1 MATAEAVRQVLADRL
16 LGVLRE
22 EIAAEPGS
30 AEELSARLQEHPAF
44 EAALVDLRAAARG
57 GSSSSGGSIGGGGL
71 AIGGGGAELGR
82 PTTSQCGDGGRPK
95 TVRPKTVVWAFDS
108 DSGSDST
115 RRDSGGSGSAGSGSG
130 SAGSGSG
137 SAGACSPRDPFGCEW
152 GGAVLDDLY
161 RLAAQMAAAGPEPQR
176 QRALAELAAH
186 PAQDV
191 LSDQHWAAV
200 LKGLGACLVDAA
212 PTVRRAA
219 ADELCLLLA
228 AALPGSPAFDVI
240 TTLGEAC
247 RESLCRSIPLDELAA
262 RASLLARALAAVS
275 GSWEQLS
282 EGQSET
288 FVATLCA
295 LCATTQPS
303 SHGAVAEAGAAAAR
317 PSMLALMGL
326 VDSNGMWARR
336 ILARLGMRHAL
347 LAAFLDESI
356 LEEYL
361 ALLQDLPSFLKAY
374 THSAGKQGADG
385 DVSASDWR
393 LLEVVQPLLF
403 HTKP

>member
-30 AEELSARLQEHPAF
+30 AEELAARLQEHPAF

-82 PTTSQCGDGGRPK
+82 PTTSRGGDCGRPK

-115 RRDSGGSGSAGSGSG
+115 RRESGGSG

-137 SAGACSPRDPFGCEW
+137 SAGACSPRDAFGREW
-152 GGAVLDDLY
+152 GGAVIDDLH
-161 RLAAQMAAAGPEPQR
+161 RLAAQMADADDAAAGQEPQR
-176 QRALAELAAH
+176 QRALAALAAH

-219 ADELCLLLA
+219 TDELCLLLA
-228 AALPGSPAFDVI
+228 AALPGSQAFDLI

-247 RESLCRSIPLDELAA
+247 RKSLCRSIPLDELAA

-275 GSWEQLS
+275 GSWEHLS

-295 LCATTQPS
+295 LCALTQPS
-303 SHGAVAEAGAAAAR
+303 SHRAEAGAAAAAASR

-326 VDSNGMWARR
+326 VDSDGMWARR

-361 ALLQDLPSFLKAY
+361 ALLQHLPSFLNSY
-374 THSAGKQGADG
+374 THSASKQGAND

-393 LLEVVQPLLF
+393 LLEVVQHFLF
-403 HTKP
+403 HPKP

>member
-1 MATAEAVRQVLADRL
+1 MTTAESVRHVLADRL

-30 AEELSARLQEHPAF
+30 AEELAARLQQHPAF

-57 GSSSSGGSIGGGGL
+57 GGSSSGGSIGGG
-71 AIGGGGAELGR
+71 GGGGAELGR
-82 PTTSQCGDGGRPK
+82 PTTSRGGDGGRPR

-108 DSGSDST
+108 DSGSAST
-115 RRDSGGSGSAGSGSG
+115 RRASVGSGSAS
-130 SAGSGSG
+130 SGSG
-137 SAGACSPRDPFGCEW
+137 SAGACSPRDPFGREW
-152 GGAVLDDLY
+152 GGAVIDDLH
-161 RLAAQMAAAGPEPQR
+161 RLAAQMADADDAAAGQEPQR
-176 QRALAELAAH
+176 QRALAALAAH

-219 ADELCLLLA
+219 TDELCLLLA
-228 AALPGSPAFDVI
+228 AALPGSPAFDLI

-247 RESLCRSIPLDELAA
+247 RKSLCRSIPLDELAA

-275 GSWEQLS
+275 GSWEHLS

-295 LCATTQPS
+295 LCALTQPS
-303 SHGAVAEAGAAAAR
+303 SHRAEAGAAAAAASR

-326 VDSNGMWARR
+326 VDSDGMWARR

-361 ALLQDLPSFLKAY
+361 ALLQHLPSFLNSY
-374 THSAGKQGADG
+374 THSASKQGANG

-393 LLEVVQPLLF
+393 LLEVVQHFLF
-403 HTKP
+403 HPKP